1 MEKTIYEVQA
11 PVAVSNLW
19 LARHGQTDWNLQGRW
34 QGQSPNAPALNEAGQ
49 AQALAI
55 LDQVRELDFSAIYS
69 SDLLRARQTAELLAG
84 PLGLPV
90 THEPRLREMDLG
102 LWEGMLYD
110 DIRTQFPQEFAQR
123 ARDPMNMRAPCGE
136 SPLDVAERVLPA
148 MDEIAAR
155 HPGEPVLIVSHG
167 ISLAILA
174 CHARGVPLDCVYEHV
189 PDNAK
194 LYHVKWKIS
203 YKFTI

>member
-34 QGQSPNAPALNEAGQ
+34 QGQSPDAPPLNEAGR

-55 LDQVRELDFSAIYS
+55 LDQAQDLDFSAIYS
-69 SDLLRARQTAELLAG
+69 SDLPRAQQTAELVAG
-84 PLGLPV
+84 PLSLPL
-90 THEPRLREMDLG
+90 TLEPSLREMDLG
-102 LWEGMLYD
+102 VWEGMLYE
-110 DIRTQFPQEFAQR
+110 DIRSRFPGEYALR
-123 ARDPMNMRAPCGE
+123 SHDPMYTRAPCGE
-136 SPLDVAERVLPA
+136 SPMDVAERVIPV

-155 HPGEPVLIVSHG
+155 HPGESVLIVSHG

-174 CHARGVPLDCVYEHV
+174 CHARGIPLDNVYEHV
-189 PDNAK
+189 PENAK
-194 LYHVKWKIS
+194 LYHIEWKIPVRS
-203 YKFTI
+203 TN